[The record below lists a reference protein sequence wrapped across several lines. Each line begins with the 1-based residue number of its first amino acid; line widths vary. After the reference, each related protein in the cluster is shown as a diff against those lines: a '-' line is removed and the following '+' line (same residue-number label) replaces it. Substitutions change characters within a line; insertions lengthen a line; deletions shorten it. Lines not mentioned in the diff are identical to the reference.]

1 MKHEMRFLLCS
12 FFAAIPL
19 FLFSGCY
26 TQVGAARG
34 DVDEGYDSRTAG
46 NDQIAESDQTAGD
59 STQPGDYDSARRE
72 FYNDSYYPSDYPAY
86 SVGIGYGWRTP
97 WFGYGYPWY
106 FYDGYPY
113 YGGFYPFAFGF
124 NTADTT
130 ATGEGSHPMEGD
142 TPRGDTVWRVREA
155 DHGVGILRRQVAA
168 WFRRCRPD
176 ARER

>member
-1 MKHEMRFLLCS
+1 MTG
-12 FFAAIPL
+12 IPI
-19 FLFSGCY
+19 
-26 TQVGAARG
+26 
-34 DVDEGYDSRTAG
+34 TAG
-46 NDQIAESDQTAGD
+46 FIRSRSGSPT
-59 STQPGDYDSARRE
+59 
-72 FYNDSYYPSDYPAY
+72 
-86 SVGIGYGWRTP
+86 
-97 WFGYGYPWY
+97 
-106 FYDGYPY
+106 
-113 YGGFYPFAFGF
+113 